1 MNKNIITNLI
11 AAVITVCGLV
21 WQQDVVFSIGLFA
34 LSGAM
39 TNWLAIHMLFEKVP
53 FLYGSGIITIKFE
66 SFKASIRELILSE
79 FFSKEKLEKFLSN
92 EHPKFDL
99 TPIANKVDLNPAF
112 DRLLNVIEASQFGAM
127 LQMFGGTE
135 AVQPL
140 REPFIEKMRVAII
153 ELGEQP
159 EFDAAVSEAL
169 SAGLMG
175 DDIHKTIETAVDERL
190 NELTPKMVKE
200 IIQNMIKTHLGW
212 LVVWGGVFGGSFGL
226 LTALV

>member
-1 MNKNIITNLI
+1 
-11 AAVITVCGLV
+11 
-21 WQQDVVFSIGLFA
+21 
-34 LSGAM
+34 
-39 TNWLAIHMLFEKVP
+39 MLFEKVP

-200 IIQNMIKTHLGW
+200 IIQKYD
-212 LVVWGGVFGGSFGL
+212 
-226 LTALV
+226 